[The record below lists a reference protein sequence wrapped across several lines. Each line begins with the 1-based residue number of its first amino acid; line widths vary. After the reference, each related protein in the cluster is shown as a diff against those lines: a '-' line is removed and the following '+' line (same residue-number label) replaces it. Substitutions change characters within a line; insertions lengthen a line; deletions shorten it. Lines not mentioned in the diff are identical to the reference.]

1 MPTAVT
7 SETMT
12 THLSEGLTVVDLWAE
27 WCGPCKILSPLLAE
41 LEQEL
46 PMRVLTLDV
55 EGDTAVADQ
64 FHVQSIPTMLLY
76 WQGKPVEKVT
86 GAYPKAKLRAH
97 FTQFLEAHD
106 GK

>member
-7 SETMT
+7 SATMT
-12 THLSEGLTVVDLWAE
+12 AHLKAGLTVVDLWAE

-46 PMRVLTLDV
+46 PLHVLTLNV
-55 EGDTAVADQ
+55 EGDTKVADE

-76 WQGKPVEKVT
+76 WNGKPVEKVT

-97 FTQFLEAHD
+97 FTQFLEARD